1 MGVQHPNSTGY
12 VHPDEPNLLNLHK
25 AMEYDEAGVPHVRV
39 RLGADNIT
47 ITGNVNLIDN
57 VYKIYRCVYQQ

>member
-1 MGVQHPNSTGY
+1 
-12 VHPDEPNLLNLHK
+12 
-25 AMEYDEAGVPHVRV
+25 MEYDEVGVPHVRV